1 MIMNSTQATGTLGR
15 LVGQAITRYPH
26 RDCMSDGNHAW
37 TYEQF
42 GRAVT
47 ACVAQLT
54 ALGLKRGDGIAVL
67 SGNRIEVFALLCA
80 ASMSGIRYTP
90 LHPLSA
96 EHEHA
101 FVLEDCEASLLLFDA
116 RKFGERSARLRERV
130 PSLQLV
136 RSIGISEGDE
146 PFLAGDYADHVALP
160 ELSCAADSEDIAFLT
175 YTGGTTGRSKGVMLS
190 HRSLVTMSAMIV
202 SEWEWPQVPRYG
214 VATPVSHAGGINV
227 FPILSQGGYIR
238 VMDGFDAAQFCAI
251 VEAERLNCTLLVPT
265 LIGNLIDAK
274 DARAGRDLSSLE
286 LIIYGA
292 APISPDRLREAMDI
306 FGPVFL
312 QLYGQS
318 EFPQCVCTLRKID
331 HDLAHPKRLESC
343 GMVNPLTELR
353 LLDAELKEVPAG
365 EVGEI
370 CLRGPMMMSGY
381 WRQPELTEEVMRG
394 GWLHTGDLA
403 RRDPDGYI
411 YIVDRTKDM
420 IISGGFNIYPR
431 EVEDSLMSHP
441 AVALAAVVGI
451 PDPKWGEAVAAFV
464 TLREGATVTEQEL
477 VAVVKQQRGGP
488 WAPKRVTFLD
498 QLPLT
503 GLGKIDR
510 KALRAP
516 FWEGRTRAVS

>member
-1 MIMNSTQATGTLGR
+1 MAAL
-15 LVGQAITRYPH
+15 A
-26 RDCMSDGNHAW
+26 
-37 TYEQF
+37 E
-42 GRAVT
+42 
-47 ACVAQLT
+47 
-54 ALGLKRGDGIAVL
+54 LGLKRGDGIAVL

-80 ASMSGIRYTP
+80 ASLSGIRYTP

-96 EHEHA
+96 EDEHA

-116 RKFGERSARLRERV
+116 RKFVERSARLRERV
-130 PSLQLV
+130 PSLALV
-136 RSIGISEGDE
+136 RSIGSAPGVQ
-146 PFLAGDYADHVALP
+146 PFLAGDYAEHSGSAALT
-160 ELSCAADSEDIAFLT
+160 CVADSEDIAYLT

-190 HRSLVTMSAMIV
+190 HRSLVTMSAMII
-202 SEWEWPQVPRYG
+202 SEWEWPSVPRYG
-214 VATPVSHAGGINV
+214 VATPVSHAGGINM

-238 VMDGFDAAQFCAI
+238 VMDGFDAAEFCAI

-265 LIGNLIDAK
+265 LIGNLVDAK
-274 DARAGRDLSSLE
+274 EARAGRDLSSLE

-292 APISPDRLREAMDI
+292 APISPDRLREAMEI

-318 EFPQCVCTLRKID
+318 EFPQCVCTLRKVD
-331 HDLAHPKRLESC
+331 HDLDNPKRLESC
-343 GMVNPLTELR
+343 GLVNPLTELR
-353 LLDAELKEVPAG
+353 LLDPDLNEVPVG
-365 EVGEI
+365 EIGEI
-370 CLRGPMMMSGY
+370 CLQGPMMMSGY
-381 WRQPELTEEVMRG
+381 WRQPELTEEAMRG

-403 RRDPDGYI
+403 RRDAEGYI

-431 EVEDSLMSHP
+431 EVEDVLMSHP
-441 AVALAAVVGI
+441 SVALAAVIGI

-464 TLREGATVTEQEL
+464 MLREGHTATDEEL
-477 VAVVKQQRGGP
+477 IGLVKQRRGGP

-503 GLGKIDR
+503 GLGKLDR

-516 FWEGRTRAVS
+516 FWEGRTRSVS

>member
-1 MIMNSTQATGTLGR
+1 MNSIQATGTLGR
-15 LVGQAITRYPH
+15 LVSQAITRYPH
-26 RDCMSDGNHAW
+26 RDCMSDGTLAW

-42 GRAVT
+42 GKAVA
-47 ACVAQLT
+47 ACVARF
-54 ALGLKRGDGIAVL
+54 ASLGLKRGDGIAVL
-67 SGNRIEVFALLCA
+67 SGNRVEVFALLCA
-80 ASMSGIRYTP
+80 ASLSGIRYTP

-96 EHEHA
+96 EEEHA

-116 RKFGERSARLRERV
+116 RKFVEHSARLRERV
-130 PSLQLV
+130 PSLAMV
-136 RSIGISEGDE
+136 RSIGSAPDVE
-146 PFLAGDYADHVALP
+146 PFLVGDYADYSGPAALT
-160 ELSCAADSEDIAFLT
+160 CVADSEDIAYLT

-202 SEWEWPQVPRYG
+202 SEWDWPQVPRYG
-214 VATPVSHAGGINV
+214 VATPVSHAGGINM
-227 FPILSQGGYIR
+227 FPILSRGGYVR
-238 VMDGFDAAQFCAI
+238 VMDGFDAAKFCAI

-265 LIGNLIDAK
+265 LIGNLVDAE

-292 APISPDRLREAMDI
+292 APISPDRLREAMGI

-318 EFPQCVCTLRKID
+318 EFPQCVCTLRKVD
-331 HDLAHPKRLESC
+331 HDLENPKRLESC

-353 LLDAELKEVPAG
+353 LLDPDLNEVPVG

-381 WRQPELTEEVMRG
+381 WRQPELTAEAMRG

-403 RRDPDGYI
+403 RRDAEGYI

-431 EVEDSLMSHP
+431 EVEDALMSHS
-441 AVALAAVVGI
+441 AVALAGVVGI
-451 PDPKWGEAVAAFV
+451 PHPKWGEAVAAFV
-464 TLREGATVTEQEL
+464 TLREGQTVSEEEL
-477 VAVVKQQRGGP
+477 IGLVKQLRGGP

-503 GLGKIDR
+503 GLGKLDR

-516 FWEGRTRAVS
+516 FWEGRARSVS